1 MSDIITAENL
11 QLWYGDTHALK
22 GIDMA
27 IPEKN
32 ITALIGP
39 SGCGKSTFLKTLNR
53 MNDLIPSVRIT
64 GEVRYNGRSIFDKD
78 VDVCALRRDIGMVF
92 QKPNPFPMSI
102 YDNIAYGP
110 RTHGIRSKAKLD
122 EIVERSARNAAIWSC
137 IWVGLALVFAGYIGY
152 SFGSE
157 QVQLF
162 LTGYLLEK
170 SLSVD
175 NLFVIMAI
183 FSSFAVKD
191 AFQHRVLY
199 YGVLGALVLRL
210 IFVAAGSSLVAM
222 FGPYALASF
231 GIFVLWTAWKMWQS
245 MHSGEKEEIVDY
257 SEHWAVRYTKRFIPV
272 HNQLSGHDFFVKA
285 PDTTGK
291 LIWKATP
298 LFLCLFVVEVS
309 DVMFAF
315 DSVPAIIAVTHDPFL
330 VYTSNVF
337 AILGLRSMYFL
348 LAAGKRYLRHLE
360 KSVVIILAYIG
371 VKMLLDVVGI
381 VHISPLISLGVVIG
395 LLAIGILAS
404 LLPEKSAK

>member
-1 MSDIITAENL
+1 MVVEHSVTEVVLFCVLIIVC
-11 QLWYGDTHALK
+11 LWCDLHAHQ
-22 GIDMA
+22 A
-27 IPEKN
+27 
-32 ITALIGP
+32 
-39 SGCGKSTFLKTLNR
+39 
-53 MNDLIPSVRIT
+53 
-64 GEVRYNGRSIFDKD
+64 DKP
-78 VDVCALRRDIGMVF
+78 V
-92 QKPNPFPMSI
+92 
-102 YDNIAYGP
+102 
-110 RTHGIRSKAKLD
+110 
-122 EIVERSARNAAIWSC
+122 SARNAAIWSC

-183 FSSFAVKD
+183 VSSFAVKD

>member
-1 MSDIITAENL
+1 
-11 QLWYGDTHALK
+11 
-22 GIDMA
+22 
-27 IPEKN
+27 
-32 ITALIGP
+32 
-39 SGCGKSTFLKTLNR
+39 
-53 MNDLIPSVRIT
+53 
-64 GEVRYNGRSIFDKD
+64 
-78 VDVCALRRDIGMVF
+78 
-92 QKPNPFPMSI
+92 
-102 YDNIAYGP
+102 
-110 RTHGIRSKAKLD
+110 
-122 EIVERSARNAAIWSC
+122 
-137 IWVGLALVFAGYIGY
+137 
-152 SFGSE
+152 
-157 QVQLF
+157 
-162 LTGYLLEK
+162 
-170 SLSVD
+170 
-175 NLFVIMAI
+175 
-183 FSSFAVKD
+183 
-191 AFQHRVLY
+191 
-199 YGVLGALVLRL
+199 
-210 IFVAAGSSLVAM
+210 
-222 FGPYALASF
+222 
-231 GIFVLWTAWKMWQS
+231 

>member
-1 MSDIITAENL
+1 M
-11 QLWYGDTHALK
+11 
-22 GIDMA
+22 
-27 IPEKN
+27 
-32 ITALIGP
+32 
-39 SGCGKSTFLKTLNR
+39 
-53 MNDLIPSVRIT
+53 
-64 GEVRYNGRSIFDKD
+64 
-78 VDVCALRRDIGMVF
+78 
-92 QKPNPFPMSI
+92 
-102 YDNIAYGP
+102 
-110 RTHGIRSKAKLD
+110 
-122 EIVERSARNAAIWSC
+122 
-137 IWVGLALVFAGYIGY
+137 GLALVFAGYIGY

-210 IFVAAGSSLVAM
+210 IFVAVGSSLVAM

-337 AILGLRSMYFL
+337 A
-348 LAAGKRYLRHLE
+348 AGKRYLRHLE

>member
-1 MSDIITAENL
+1 
-11 QLWYGDTHALK
+11 
-22 GIDMA
+22 
-27 IPEKN
+27 
-32 ITALIGP
+32 
-39 SGCGKSTFLKTLNR
+39 
-53 MNDLIPSVRIT
+53 
-64 GEVRYNGRSIFDKD
+64 
-78 VDVCALRRDIGMVF
+78 
-92 QKPNPFPMSI
+92 
-102 YDNIAYGP
+102 
-110 RTHGIRSKAKLD
+110 
-122 EIVERSARNAAIWSC
+122 
-137 IWVGLALVFAGYIGY
+137 
-152 SFGSE
+152 
-157 QVQLF
+157 
-162 LTGYLLEK
+162 
-170 SLSVD
+170 
-175 NLFVIMAI
+175 
-183 FSSFAVKD
+183 
-191 AFQHRVLY
+191 
-199 YGVLGALVLRL
+199 
-210 IFVAAGSSLVAM
+210 
-222 FGPYALASF
+222 
-231 GIFVLWTAWKMWQS
+231 MWQS

-285 PDTTGK
+285 PDASGK

-395 LLAIGILAS
+395 LLTIGILAS
-404 LLPEKSAK
+404 LLPEKPAK

>member
-1 MSDIITAENL
+1 MVVEHSVTEVVLFCVLIIVCL
-11 QLWYGDTHALK
+11 HAHQ
-22 GIDMA
+22 A
-27 IPEKN
+27 
-32 ITALIGP
+32 
-39 SGCGKSTFLKTLNR
+39 
-53 MNDLIPSVRIT
+53 
-64 GEVRYNGRSIFDKD
+64 DKP
-78 VDVCALRRDIGMVF
+78 V
-92 QKPNPFPMSI
+92 
-102 YDNIAYGP
+102 
-110 RTHGIRSKAKLD
+110 
-122 EIVERSARNAAIWSC
+122 SARNAAIWSC

-360 KSVVIILAYIG
+360 KS
-371 VKMLLDVVGI
+371 
-381 VHISPLISLGVVIG
+381 SRT
-395 LLAIGILAS
+395 
-404 LLPEKSAK
+404 SA

>member
-1 MSDIITAENL
+1 MVVEHSVTEVVLFCVLIIVC
-11 QLWYGDTHALK
+11 LWCDLHAHQ
-22 GIDMA
+22 A
-27 IPEKN
+27 
-32 ITALIGP
+32 
-39 SGCGKSTFLKTLNR
+39 
-53 MNDLIPSVRIT
+53 
-64 GEVRYNGRSIFDKD
+64 DKP
-78 VDVCALRRDIGMVF
+78 V
-92 QKPNPFPMSI
+92 
-102 YDNIAYGP
+102 
-110 RTHGIRSKAKLD
+110 
-122 EIVERSARNAAIWSC
+122 SARNAAIWSC

-309 DVMFAF
+309 RRDVRVRLGPGHHRRHARPLPRLYQQRIRHPR
-315 DSVPAIIAVTHDPFL
+315 PAVH
-330 VYTSNVF
+330 VF
-337 AILGLRSMYFL
+337 SARRRKALPAPPGKVRSDHP
-348 LAAGKRYLRHLE
+348 R
-360 KSVVIILAYIG
+360 
-371 VKMLLDVVGI
+371 
-381 VHISPLISLGVVIG
+381 VHRRENAPGRGGHRAHFPLISLGVVIG

>member
-1 MSDIITAENL
+1 MVVEHSVTEVVLFCVLIIVC
-11 QLWYGDTHALK
+11 LWCDLHAHQ
-22 GIDMA
+22 A
-27 IPEKN
+27 
-32 ITALIGP
+32 
-39 SGCGKSTFLKTLNR
+39 
-53 MNDLIPSVRIT
+53 
-64 GEVRYNGRSIFDKD
+64 DKP
-78 VDVCALRRDIGMVF
+78 V
-92 QKPNPFPMSI
+92 
-102 YDNIAYGP
+102 
-110 RTHGIRSKAKLD
+110 
-122 EIVERSARNAAIWSC
+122 SARNAAIWSC

-257 SEHWAVRYTKRFIPV
+257 SEHWAVWYTKRFIPV
-272 HNQLSGHDFFVKA
+272 HNQLSGHDFFV
-285 PDTTGK
+285 
-291 LIWKATP
+291 
-298 LFLCLFVVEVS
+298 CLFVVEVS

-395 LLAIGILAS
+395 LLTIGILAS
-404 LLPEKSAK
+404 LLPEKPAK

>member
-1 MSDIITAENL
+1 MVVEHSVTEVVLFWVLIL
-11 QLWYGDTHALK
+11 VCLWCDLHAHQ
-22 GIDMA
+22 A
-27 IPEKN
+27 
-32 ITALIGP
+32 
-39 SGCGKSTFLKTLNR
+39 
-53 MNDLIPSVRIT
+53 
-64 GEVRYNGRSIFDKD
+64 DKP
-78 VDVCALRRDIGMVF
+78 V
-92 QKPNPFPMSI
+92 
-102 YDNIAYGP
+102 
-110 RTHGIRSKAKLD
+110 
-122 EIVERSARNAAIWSC
+122 SARNAAIWSC

-222 FGPYALASF
+222 FA
-231 GIFVLWTAWKMWQS
+231 
-245 MHSGEKEEIVDY
+245 
-257 SEHWAVRYTKRFIPV
+257 
-272 HNQLSGHDFFVKA
+272 
-285 PDTTGK
+285 
-291 LIWKATP
+291 
-298 LFLCLFVVEVS
+298 C
-309 DVMFAF
+309 

>member
-1 MSDIITAENL
+1 MVVEHSVTEVVLFCVLIIVC
-11 QLWYGDTHALK
+11 LWCDLHAHQ
-22 GIDMA
+22 A
-27 IPEKN
+27 
-32 ITALIGP
+32 
-39 SGCGKSTFLKTLNR
+39 
-53 MNDLIPSVRIT
+53 
-64 GEVRYNGRSIFDKD
+64 DKP
-78 VDVCALRRDIGMVF
+78 V
-92 QKPNPFPMSI
+92 
-102 YDNIAYGP
+102 
-110 RTHGIRSKAKLD
+110 
-122 EIVERSARNAAIWSC
+122 SARNAAIWSC

-162 LTGYLLEK
+162 LT
-170 SLSVD
+170 
-175 NLFVIMAI
+175 
-183 FSSFAVKD
+183 FAVKD